1 MHFLHF
7 NKKMEL
13 SKIEV
18 NFLNKY
24 FIQRSNNQNSILD
37 KFTKEKL
44 LFILILIRVMIK
56 DFWY

>member
-1 MHFLHF
+1 
-7 NKKMEL
+7 MEL